1 MSIKKLPFYEVRNY
15 IGFGFMR
22 IAFINYD
29 IRIEGFIA
37 YQTDRISVL
46 ILRSNLYNLR
56 LG

>member
-1 MSIKKLPFYEVRNY
+1 
-15 IGFGFMR
+15 MR